1 MALSLDP
8 EEPVVLARHGVMTLR
23 SAVARAMVLLPD
35 ERDAAIIIRKAELSE
50 AILNYELIKELASA
64 LDAPVSTTHGR

>member
-1 MALSLDP
+1 MALPLDP
-8 EEPVVLARHGVMTLR
+8 KEPVVLARHGVMTLR

-35 ERDAAIIIRKAELSE
+35 ERDAAIIIRNAELSE

-64 LDAPVSTTHGR
+64 LDAPVSATHGR